1 MVIHKEGYRII
12 LVTFLITAVINI
24 ITYYLSGG
32 NIQALK
38 ISGLITFILLFAVV
52 SFFRNPKR
60 DSFHN
65 EDAIFAPAD
74 GKVVV
79 VEEVEETE
87 YLKTKCVQVSI
98 FMSPVNVH
106 INWWPISGV
115 VKYFK
120 HHSGRFKAAYLP
132 KASDENE
139 RTTIVIEHETNMLIL
154 FRQVAGAMARRIVSY
169 VEIGK
174 KVEQGEQMGF
184 IKFGSRVDMFLPLG
198 TKIEVKLG
206 QKVRGKQTVLG
217 WLK

>member
-12 LVTFLITAVINI
+12 LVTFLITAAINI

-32 NIQALK
+32 SILALK

-52 SFFRNPKR
+52 SFFRNPR
-60 DSFHN
+60 RESFNN
-65 EDAIFAPAD
+65 EDAILAPAD

-79 VEEVEETE
+79 VEEVEENE

-98 FMSPVNVH
+98 FMSPMNVH
-106 INWWPISGV
+106 INWWPIGGV

-120 HHSGRFKAAYLP
+120 HHNGRFQAAYLP

-169 VEIGK
+169 VDIGR

-198 TKIEVKLG
+198 TKIDVKLD
-206 QKVRGKQTVLG
+206 QKVRGKQTVIG